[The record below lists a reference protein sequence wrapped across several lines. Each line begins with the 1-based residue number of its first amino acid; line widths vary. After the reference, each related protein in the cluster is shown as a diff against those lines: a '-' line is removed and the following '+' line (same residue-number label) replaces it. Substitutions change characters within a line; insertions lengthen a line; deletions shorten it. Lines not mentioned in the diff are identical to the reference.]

1 MNNISIP
8 LRKRIKVYRR
18 ALEII
23 DNEEDVYGLDKDY
36 VLCVLLR
43 CVEMN
48 LRHYLNGDWSF
59 SKTPILYPEFGKYYY
74 WSRPT
79 RFEKT
84 YDENPLLWRRVVLKL
99 IIEEYDRKQLLRKK
113 KQRWNKQINKN
124 PKLKNK

>member
-48 LRHYLNGDWSF
+48 LRHYLNGRIDSITKRYF
-59 SKTPILYPEFGKYYY
+59 
-74 WSRPT
+74 
-79 RFEKT
+79 
-84 YDENPLLWRRVVLKL
+84 
-99 IIEEYDRKQLLRKK
+99 
-113 KQRWNKQINKN
+113 
-124 PKLKNK
+124 